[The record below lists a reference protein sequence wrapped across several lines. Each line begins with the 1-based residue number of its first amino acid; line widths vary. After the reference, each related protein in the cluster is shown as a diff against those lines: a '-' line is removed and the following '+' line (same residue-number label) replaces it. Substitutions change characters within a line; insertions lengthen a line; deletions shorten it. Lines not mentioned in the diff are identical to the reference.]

1 MARFTPILLMSTTVL
16 AWSPV
21 AAAAG
26 SLMACVNNQS
36 GEIKVAKPGTQCRR
50 GSYLV
55 ELATGSGSPPPPPQP
70 TLTVE
75 YVTGGMYPGTS
86 VSRALCPPGSIVA
99 GGGGITALGANHAL
113 QQSHPISDLTGLI
126 AWGPNAIGWQVA
138 ADDWSDSQAFV
149 VCLRP

>member
-1 MARFTPILLMSTTVL
+1 MTRYIPILFLST
-16 AWSPV
+16 
-21 AAAAG
+21 AALSAPIAAEAG
-26 SLMACVNNQS
+26 SLMACVNSHS
-36 GEIKVAKPGTQCRR
+36 GEIKIAKPGTQCRR

-55 ELATGSGSPPPPPQP
+55 ELATGSGNPPPPPP
-70 TLTVE
+70 SALTVE

-86 VSRALCPPGSIVA
+86 VSRAFCPPGSIVA
-99 GGGGITALGANHAL
+99 GGGGITMLGADHAL

-138 ADDWSDSQAFV
+138 TDDWSDSQAFV

>member
-1 MARFTPILLMSTTVL
+1 MTRFVPILLLST
-16 AWSPV
+16 
-21 AAAAG
+21 AALSAPIAAEAA
-26 SLMACVNNQS
+26 SLMACVNSHS
-36 GEIKVAKPGTQCRR
+36 GEIKAVKPGTQCRR

-55 ELATGSGSPPPPPQP
+55 ELATGSGNPPPPPP
-70 TLTVE
+70 STLTVE

-86 VSRALCPPGSIVA
+86 VSRAFCPPGSIVA
-99 GGGGITALGANHAL
+99 GGGGITMLGADHAL

-138 ADDWSDSQAFV
+138 TDDWSDSQAFV